1 MHSRSM
7 ALSIA
12 EFAALLEQ
20 ELPSESA
27 SEGDRTGLQIQ
38 AGQQAVHSVLLC
50 YEVTEEVIQEARQR
64 DCNLIV
70 AFHPL
75 IFHPLLALTEEDR
88 VGRLCSQL
96 IRYGIALWVVHTRF
110 DAHPEGTSAALA
122 AALGLRVRAPLLP
135 LPQLPGYGMGVIAEA
150 EPPLPA
156 EEFLSRVQ
164 ERLGAPL
171 RYAPGVQEWI
181 GSVALLGGSGG
192 SFLPAALCCGVD
204 AFVTGDLKYHA
215 FHAADRRLW
224 LIDAG
229 HAETE
234 RFVVPA
240 LNRLLRRVLPE
251 QIPVH
256 CATQW
261 HSPLRWHPPY
271 PRVGST
277 DEASSSDADAT
288 VLPGAH
294 RHVGPSLG

>member
-12 EFAALLEQ
+12 EFSALLER

-38 AGQQAVHSVLLC
+38 AGQQTVHSVLLC

-64 DCNLIV
+64 GCNLIV

-96 IRYGIALWVVHTRF
+96 IRHGIALWVVHTRF

-122 AALGLRVRAPLLP
+122 TALGLRVRAPLLP

-150 EPPLPA
+150 EPPLPV
-156 EEFLSRVQ
+156 EQFLLRIQ

-171 RYAPGVQEWI
+171 RYAPGVQERI

-192 SFLPAALCCGVD
+192 SFLPAALRCGVD

-234 RFVVPA
+234 QFVVPA
-240 LNRLLRRVLPE
+240 LDRLLRRVLPE
-251 QIPVH
+251 QLPVH

-261 HSPLRWHPPY
+261 RSPLRWHFPY

-294 RHVGPSLG
+294 RHAGPSLG